1 MTVSEYLKSK
11 EHDLEYIK
19 MREREEQELQKRN
32 EAFVIESIPYVQDC
46 SRFDYNIK
54 TAWGLANAK
63 SINPELIPIMIKY
76 LSDLSYSDRF
86 RECIARSLDVP
97 EAMPYFKDVLNIFN
111 KENNDSKVKWVIGH
125 ALSLLAKKQDEVDII
140 EKMIYDKKLGI
151 NRSPFLHTVKKQ
163 MKGEQLE
170 RVLVFAREDPE
181 LKINLK
187 VNRLK

>member
-1 MTVSEYLKSK
+1 
-11 EHDLEYIK
+11 

-32 EAFVIESIPYVQDC
+32 EAFLIESIPYVQDC
-46 SRFDYNIK
+46 SRFGYNIK
-54 TAWGLANAK
+54 TAWGLANEK
-63 SINPELIPIMIKY
+63 SINPELIPIMLNY
-76 LSDLSYSDRF
+76 LSDKNYSDIF

-97 EAMPYFKDVLNIFN
+97 EAAPYFNDVLNMFN
-111 KENNDSKVKWVIGH
+111 NENNDSKVKWVIGH

-170 RVLVFAREDPE
+170 RVLAFAREDPE